1 MSKNAKVVYISN
13 TDENADWIKWRTND
27 VIPIPIKG
35 KTEKKVAAK
44 EKGWL
49 YPHRKD

>member
-1 MSKNAKVVYISN
+1 MPKDTNVVYISD

-27 VIPIPIKG
+27 VIPIPTEG
-35 KTEKKVAAK
+35 KKAKEVAK

-49 YPHRKD
+49 YPHRSD